1 MSTVDNNKSLVR
13 DFWGA
18 LSAGDFA
25 KLASIYDENVAY
37 HGPAGDERRGR
48 AAAMELAKAY
58 KTAFPDMRADVEE
71 MVAEGDFVM
80 SRVRPQGTHTAELMG
95 IPPTGR
101 SIDLRWVMNMVRIAD
116 GKIAEEWEIWDSG
129 DFMKQLG
136 LA

>member
-1 MSTVDNNKSLVR
+1 MSTTDNKRLVR
-13 DFWGA
+13 DLWAAFA
-18 LSAGDFA
+18 AGNFA
-25 KLASIYDENVAY
+25 RMASLYDENVAY

-48 AAAMELAKAY
+48 AAAVELAEAY

-71 MVAEGDFVM
+71 MVAEGDFVV
-80 SRVRPQGTHTAELMG
+80 SRVRPQGTHTASLMS

-101 SIDLRWVMNMVRIAD
+101 RVDLRWVMNMVRIAD